1 MALGLLSVDRP
12 DLISASLEALLRLT
26 GPSITL
32 GFSLQ
37 TRKKAFP
44 NFLSESYQWKKK
56 RAIKRPDVHAQ
67 GTVMLCLYYY
77 VFVTSSY
84 IFKMF
89 LLAMFGKLT
98 IVLHCLR
105 QAYGLK
111 PQWNSLKLHKDTLNK
126 NCTKPKTH
134 TTLFQGL

>member
-12 DLISASLEALLRLT
+12 DLISSFFRSLAKINRSLNHFGIFIANKEEGVSQLSLRIL
-26 GPSITL
+26 PM
-32 GFSLQ
+32 
-37 TRKKAFP
+37 
-44 NFLSESYQWKKK
+44 KKK
-56 RAIKRPDVHAQ
+56 GVIKRPDVHAQ

-98 IVLHCLR
+98 IVLHCLS

-111 PQWNSLKLHKDTLNK
+111 P
-126 NCTKPKTH
+126 
-134 TTLFQGL
+134 